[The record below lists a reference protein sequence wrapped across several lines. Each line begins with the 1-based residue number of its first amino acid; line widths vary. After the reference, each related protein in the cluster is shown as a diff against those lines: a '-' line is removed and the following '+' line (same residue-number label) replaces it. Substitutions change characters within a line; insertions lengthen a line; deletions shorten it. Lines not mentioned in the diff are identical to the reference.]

1 MRRFSAARVAVFF
14 TVALTHIAAA
24 ADMPVKAPRYVAPPS
39 VPMFSWTGFYVG
51 GTVGGAWTKADVSLD
66 TVNGASPLYIPSQI
80 PGLDAIGSPSISA
93 SNVIFGAKV
102 GYNQQ
107 WASFVLGLEGDIS
120 SFRFN
125 RSAFTTGNPFFIV
138 LPPAVPNVANFNTN
152 VATSWLAT
160 VRARF
165 GYAVDRFLFYG
176 TGGAAFSNVSFSNAY
191 NGHSPLGAGDEFEA
205 TSASQTKTGWV
216 AGGGIDYA
224 LTTNWIVSVEYL
236 HVDLGS
242 ITASGLATSGNANTA
257 TMNFSTTVR
266 SDLVRGGVAYKF

>member
-1 MRRFSAARVAVFF
+1 MRRLSATLIAAVSAVAFMQ
-14 TVALTHIAAA
+14 IAAA
-24 ADMPVKAPRYVAPPS
+24 ADLPRKAPAYTPPPP
-39 VPMFSWTGFYVG
+39 VYSWTGFYVG
-51 GTVGGAWTKADVSLD
+51 GTVGGAWSKADVSLN

-80 PGLDAIGSPSISA
+80 PGLDAIGSPNVSA
-93 SNVIFGAKV
+93 SNVIAGAKV

-125 RSAFTTGNPFFIV
+125 RSAFTTGNPFPLI
-138 LPPAVPNVANFNTN
+138 LPPAHPNVANFDTN

-160 VRARF
+160 VRGRL
-165 GYAVDRFLFYG
+165 GYAVDRLLFYG

-191 NGHSPLGAGDEFEA
+191 QGHSPLGAGDEFGA
-205 TSASQTKTGWV
+205 ASASETKTGWV

-224 LTTNWIVSVEYL
+224 LAINWIVSVEYL

-242 ITASGLATSGNANTA
+242 IAASGLVTSGNDNTA
-257 TMNFSTTVR
+257 TMNFSTKIR
-266 SDLVRGGVAYKF
+266 SDLVRAGVAYKF